1 MGWAESVYTIG
12 QLRKGIIQVTALSG
26 NSVKLTGDRTG
37 YTTTVTIPTS
47 GVTYVKVNAPDVY
60 TVNNTTLGYSTNVD
74 CDGNSLAKINVALK
88 TLMLL

>member
-37 YTTTVTIPTS
+37 YTTTVSIGVLMARGICYCWMTRVFVNLSAAKYLCAPT
-47 GVTYVKVNAPDVY
+47 
-60 TVNNTTLGYSTNVD
+60 TNRYLRNLT
-74 CDGNSLAKINVALK
+74 CSMAC
-88 TLMLL
+88 